1 MVIQLKKTKV
11 KDVQW
16 FHLFLACLLLTKFKF
31 RVLSFWHLAFS
42 FWTLVSSIKYQV
54 SRF

>member
-16 FHLFLACLLLTKFKF
+16 FHLFLACVLLTKFKF
-31 RVLSFWHLAFS
+31 RVGKIDCN
-42 FWTLVSSIKYQV
+42 IKNVIAKLIFVLMQAIK
-54 SRF
+54 